1 MVVGGRWSVAGRRR
15 VSPSRSPPLPG
26 GGVGARGSRGAGGPS
41 AAAFSPPPF
50 QGGGREG
57 GPALARSR
65 WAGGGSS
72 PRPPFQGGEGGRST
86 PPARR
91 QLCRR
96 GTRRPDFLAPPPF
109 QGGGREGGPALAR
122 SRWAG
127 GGSSPRP
134 PFQGGGEKV
143 AAARLPG
150 GGGGVDSG
158 RWPVAGGRRVAPSRS
173 PLFQGEESGPGGVW
187 AREGSRPPF
196 SLLPPSRG
204 EVGRGVPRWRAV
216 GGRAAGHPPRPP
228 FQGGEKVG
236 GARPRPG
243 DSYVGEVP
251 DALTFWLLPPFR
263 GEVGRGEESGQGDR
277 IWKFCDGSEA
287 SVSPGGERGWPP
299 FSLLPPSG
307 GRSGGGSRRWVRRRA
322 RAIHG

>member
-1 MVVGGRWSVAGRRR
+1 MAGR
-15 VSPSRSPPLPG
+15 
-26 GGVGARGSRGAGGPS
+26 
-41 AAAFSPPPF
+41 
-50 QGGGREG
+50 
-57 GPALARSR
+57 
-65 WAGGGSS
+65 
-72 PRPPFQGGEGGRST
+72 
-86 PPARR
+86 
-91 QLCRR
+91 
-96 GTRRPDFLAPPPF
+96 
-109 QGGGREGGPALAR
+109 
-122 SRWAG
+122 
-127 GGSSPRP
+127 
-134 PFQGGGEKV
+134 
-143 AAARLPG
+143 
-150 GGGGVDSG
+150 
-158 RWPVAGGRRVAPSRS
+158 RRVAPSRS
-173 PLFQGEESGPGGVW
+173 PLFQGEESGPGESGRGR
-187 AREGSRPPF
+187 ALGRRFLS
-196 SLLPPSRG
+196 SHLTRG

-287 SVSPGGERGWPP
+287 SVSPGGRAPLPSSLLPP
-299 FSLLPPSG
+299 FRGEVGRGVPRRRAVGGRAAGHPPRPPFQGGEKVGGARPRPGDSYVGEVPDALTFWLLPPSG